1 MKSLEDTIRDLAK
14 KNKNKPSVLSEHYQ
28 HANSNVNFVSM
39 VSKQQDS
46 RDILLNSFKPNP
58 TGFR

>member
-14 KNKNKPSVLSEHYQ
+14 KNKNKPSVLSEQYRKQ
-28 HANSNVNFVSM
+28 NENINFIPQQKNDPRDYLIGNFRPSN
-39 VSKQQDS
+39 
-46 RDILLNSFKPNP
+46 